1 MRKLPYLLV
10 LLLLSLML
18 LAAAASAHALTLP
31 APATQASPFAQP
43 PEEEETGAD
52 DEGEADEPDEGDG
65 VEADVDDEGEDCG
78 TEEDELCEEG
88 MEEEAE
94 ECLLEDADAS
104 FTAAPGAGEI
114 RLRVHYRAFEPTA
127 VIVDA
132 SLRGTKGTLH
142 LGRERVRFHRA
153 GVYRFDFSL
162 GSKQM
167 TKAVAAKEFRVDL
180 RAAGAPAGCGFH
192 LATRGPRRAR

>member
-10 LLLLSLML
+10 LLLLSLLL

-31 APATQASPFAQP
+31 SPAIQASPFTGP
-43 PEEEETGAD
+43 PEEETEAD
-52 DEGEADEPDEGDG
+52 EEGEAEDEGNESG
-65 VEADVDDEGEDCG
+65 DDEGEDCG
-78 TEEDELCEEG
+78 AEEDELCEEEV
-88 MEEEAE
+88 EEEAE

-104 FTAAPGAGEI
+104 FTATPGAGEV

-132 SLRGTKGTLH
+132 SLRGNKGSLH
-142 LGRERVRFHRA
+142 LGSERVRFHRA
-153 GVYRFDFSL
+153 GVYRDSFSL

-167 TKAVAAKEFRVDL
+167 AKAVAAKEFEVGL
-180 RAAGAPAGCGFH
+180 RAVGTPAECEMD
-192 LATRGPRRAR
+192 LATRGSHRAK